1 MPCQENFRVN
11 LLLFSFSAGLRNTV
25 DVHWLRLNMDNI
37 NNSNEIP
44 DYIDYKRW
52 EWFHWIAVKN
62 VHMPY
67 CLWTCRYCVQP
78 KLQSII
84 YIKTMHLVYLAWLL
98 ITVIINDCKYM
109 KIIYVNSDWRNEYGN
124 DPCSYEHYLSS
135 SKNKAWKNSSLYWIW
150 THDLCNTGV
159 VLYQLSKQA
168 NWDLVI
174 MLVPNKP
181 SNWWINNCNYVKIT
195 YVNVRLKKRMWKPSW
210 QLWTLLR

>member
-67 CLWTCRYCVQP
+67 CLWTCRYCVH
-78 KLQSII
+78 I
-84 YIKTMHLVYLAWLL
+84 
-98 ITVIINDCKYM
+98 
-109 KIIYVNSDWRNEYGN
+109 
-124 DPCSYEHYLSS
+124 
-135 SKNKAWKNSSLYWIW
+135 
-150 THDLCNTGV
+150 DLCNTGV

>member
-1 MPCQENFRVN
+1 
-11 LLLFSFSAGLRNTV
+11 
-25 DVHWLRLNMDNI
+25 MDNI

-67 CLWTCRYCVQP
+67 CLWTCRYCMQP

-124 DPCSYEHYLSS
+124 DPCSYEHYLS
-135 SKNKAWKNSSLYWIW
+135 
-150 THDLCNTGV
+150 TGD

-181 SNWWINNCNYVKIT
+181 SNWWINDCNYVKIT
-195 YVNVRLKKRMWKPSW
+195 YVNVRLKKWMWKLS
-210 QLWTLLR
+210 

>member
-1 MPCQENFRVN
+1 
-11 LLLFSFSAGLRNTV
+11 
-25 DVHWLRLNMDNI
+25 MDNI

-124 DPCSYEHYLSS
+124 DPRSYEHYLSS
-135 SKNKAWKNSSLYWIW
+135 SENKALKKNSSLCRIW

-181 SNWWINNCNYVKIT
+181 SNWWINDCNYVKIT
-195 YVNVRLKKRMWKPSW
+195 YVNVRLKKWMWKPSW

>member
-124 DPCSYEHYLSS
+124 DPCSYEHYLS
-135 SKNKAWKNSSLYWIW
+135 
-150 THDLCNTGV
+150 TGD

-181 SNWWINNCNYVKIT
+181 LNWWINDCNYMKIIYVK
-195 YVNVRLKKRMWKPSW
+195 VRLKKQMWKPSW